1 MTQPLRPTA
10 SIDDHEK
17 EKHAAEHAEYA
28 SSVNGAGH
36 ELAVVLPESLIGMT
50 EEETET
56 MDKRITRRID
66 WIIMPVS
73 NLSYSARFILLAS
86 RSTFDKCHY
95 HHNRL
100 L

>member
-1 MTQPLRPTA
+1 MSQPLQPTA
-10 SIDDHEK
+10 SIDDK

-50 EEETET
+50 DEETEA

-73 NLSYSARFILLAS
+73 SWAPLDLTIDYAYA
-86 RSTFDKCHY
+86 DG
-95 HHNRL
+95 
-100 L
+100 

>member
-1 MTQPLRPTA
+1 MSQPLQPTA
-10 SIDDHEK
+10 SIDDK

-50 EEETET
+50 DEETET

-73 NLSYSARFILLAS
+73 S
-86 RSTFDKCHY
+86 RT
-95 HHNRL
+95 RL
-100 L
+100 DLQMDNAYADV

>member
-1 MTQPLRPTA
+1 MTQPLRPTT

-28 SSVNGAGH
+28 SSVNGAGAGH

-73 NLSYSARFILLAS
+73 GLSYSARFPIDFG
-86 RSTFDKCHY
+86 RTHRHY
-95 HHNRL
+95 NRL